1 MLSFN
6 LLLTTATAKTLVNI
20 IGKFP
25 ILVAPVL
32 NDLFDYMYFQFP
44 NLKIVDCP
52 FILGEFIKTG
62 LFNNEYKQCWPFYV
76 SYSFIL
82 RVERAKREV

>member
-1 MLSFN
+1 MQGVQLSQVEKEKD
-6 LLLTTATAKTLVNI
+6 LGVL
-20 IGKFP
+20 
-25 ILVAPVL
+25 L

-44 NLKIVDCP
+44 NLKIVDCH